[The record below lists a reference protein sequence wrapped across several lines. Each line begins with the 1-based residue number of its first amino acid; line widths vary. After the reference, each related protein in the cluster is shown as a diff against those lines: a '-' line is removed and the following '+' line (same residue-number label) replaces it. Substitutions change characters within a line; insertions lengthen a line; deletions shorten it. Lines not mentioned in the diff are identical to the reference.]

1 MYLWE
6 RVHVRADHPVSVG
19 IVRWGH
25 LPART
30 TVVVKVAFGMARGG
44 ASAILPEPIPVTLDR
59 LGPSNE
65 LAAPS
70 DFVPFK
76 SLCDVALVGLPL
88 LAGRVRLQV
97 RSDDSFTMTKEAP
110 DAVQLRARPTLGP
123 QSDPTDPI
131 AADIWG
137 SPAFD
142 FEQFQCAPDDQRIP
156 FPSNAI
162 AFSLETG
169 GATFAMSIPIGM
181 RVVCVTRDADVPI
194 DVQADTLLI
203 DPQTRGCCIAY
214 RGILE
219 AAPFTESATLVVS
232 GRSAAVPNLV
242 RAPGSFRAGTVL
254 EPHMLRRPLASE
266 RAALRGMSKTIR
278 LMTPPGIG
286 ITTDHTSAAPL
297 RTQPMPRSSLAGI
310 TQPRPLPP
318 QETMVIEDDDIILLE
333 STSGDRTP
341 IGHDLDEVTQ
351 AEADTRRVVERMDLR
366 RVQEQRKT
374 GKGMFDP
381 ETPLMA
387 NNTMELPSFSPEAI
401 AALPFSRRV
410 DLEPSPLQRLDTA
423 TISTDGLDSNFALP
437 FIQGA
442 PTAPPQPL
450 PYRVSD
456 STPPPPPGEVAPGG
470 QPAARQI
477 LTSAAHIMDEPP
489 PPAPLPPAPAQVGR
503 SAIIEQKQLPAV
515 LPTAPSSVG
524 AASNAAAGNA
534 DSPSAPART
543 LAPASPPEAKKLPV
557 PKTTKGASLTLEQVI
572 QIKRELFESPDQRRE
587 ILASHGLTGLE
598 WRLALRAFARDFD
611 EKAVNP
617 DQLRKLID
625 RS

>member
-1 MYLWE
+1 M
-6 RVHVRADHPVSVG
+6 G

-25 LPART
+25 VPTRT

-44 ASAILPEPIPVTLDR
+44 LSAILPEPIPVTVDR
-59 LGPSNE
+59 LGPNGE

-70 DFVPFK
+70 DFIPFK

-88 LAGRVRLQV
+88 LPGRVRLQV
-97 RSDDSFTMTKEAP
+97 RSDDSFTMTKEAT
-110 DAVQLRARPTLGP
+110 DAAQLRARPTLGP
-123 QSDPTDPI
+123 QSDPTDAL
-131 AADIWG
+131 AAEIWRLA
-137 SPAFD
+137 SFD
-142 FEQFQCAPDDQRIP
+142 FERFQCAPDDQRIP
-156 FPSNAI
+156 FPSSAI
-162 AFSLETG
+162 AFSLEVSG
-169 GATFAMSIPIGM
+169 STFAMSVPIGM
-181 RVVCVTRDADVPI
+181 RVVCVMRDADRPI

-203 DPQTRGCCIAY
+203 DPQTRGCCVTY

-219 AAPFTESATLVVS
+219 APPFTESPTLVVS

-254 EPHMLRRPLASE
+254 EPHMLRRPLSSE
-266 RAALRGMSKTIR
+266 RPGARPPAKTIR
-278 LMTPPGIG
+278 LMTQPGAG
-286 ITTDHTSAAPL
+286 ITTDQTSATPL
-297 RTQPMPRSSLAGI
+297 RTQPMPRSSLAGEPL
-310 TQPRPLPP
+310 TQPRPLAP
-318 QETMVIEDDDIILLE
+318 QETMVIEDEDIILLD
-333 STSGDRTP
+333 STTGDGTSM
-341 IGHDLDEVTQ
+341 GHDLEEVTQ
-351 AEADTRRVVERMDLR
+351 AEQDTRRVLERVDLR
-366 RVQEQRKT
+366 RMQEQRKT
-374 GKGMFDP
+374 GRGMFDP
-381 ETPLMA
+381 ETPLMG

-401 AALPFSRRV
+401 AALPFSQR
-410 DLEPSPLQRLDTA
+410 LEPSPLQRLDTA
-423 TISTDGLDSNFALP
+423 TFSTDGLDSNFALP

-456 STPPPPPGEVAPGG
+456 STPPPPPGELASAG

-477 LTSAAHIMDEPP
+477 LTSAAHIMAEPP
-489 PPAPLPPAPAQVGR
+489 PPAPLPPPPAPAHAGR
-503 SAIIEQKQLPAV
+503 SPIMEQKQSPAV
-515 LPTAPSSVG
+515 LPSAPSSVG

-543 LAPASPPEAKKLPV
+543 LAPTSTAESKKLPV

-587 ILASHGLTGLE
+587 ILSSHGLTGLE

-625 RS
+625 RA